1 MYKNTTLRVMLTLA
15 CVASLTGCDTN
26 KGGAEAAVREEMTGP
41 DSAKFGAFDYD
52 EKTKRGC
59 LTVNARNKMG
69 GYTGDQQA
77 YVERTERGWGT
88 QGIGAVSR
96 ESCRKV
102 HIERS

>member
-1 MYKNTTLRVMLTLA
+1 MHLKPMTLVVGAALLLTA
-15 CVASLTGCDTN
+15 CSGM
-26 KGGAEAAVREEMTGP
+26 KGDAEKAVRAYLKDP

-59 LTVNARNKMG
+59 LTVNSKNAMG

-77 YVERTERGWGT
+77 YVTRTDSGWEIE
-88 QGIGAVSR
+88 GIGDVSPK
-96 ESCRKV
+96 SCRKI